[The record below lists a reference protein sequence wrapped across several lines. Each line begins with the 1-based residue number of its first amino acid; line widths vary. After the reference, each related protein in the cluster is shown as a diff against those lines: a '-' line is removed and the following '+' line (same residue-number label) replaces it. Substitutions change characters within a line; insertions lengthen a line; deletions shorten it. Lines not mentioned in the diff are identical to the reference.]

1 VLRTAILYAARAVM
15 STAMEALGMA
25 PHPFLSE
32 THEAYRSQLR
42 RFVQKECEPYIDAW
56 ERAGEL
62 PRALQRKAAEAG
74 VLGIGFPEEY
84 GGSGDNDPFYQSIM
98 AEELA
103 RAGAGGLLASLV
115 SHRIGSP
122 PVAAL
127 GTHEQKERFLRPVLE
142 GHKIAA
148 LAITEP
154 GGGSD
159 VANLRTTARREG
171 DHYLVNGSKT
181 FITSGMRADCITVAV
196 RTGGPGMGGVSLL
209 VVEAGT
215 PGFTRTPLEKM
226 GWWCSDTATL
236 YFQDCRVPA
245 QNLIGEENGGFKA
258 IMHNFNNERL
268 MLAAQAWGF
277 GQVCYEESLAYA
289 RQRQTFG
296 APLIARQVIRHKLV
310 DMKMQLDAVK
320 AQLDLLCW
328 QVLQGHTPVA
338 EICLLKNLATGMLED
353 IAGEAVQIF
362 GGAGYLRGAKVER
375 IFRETKVLSIGG
387 GATEIMKDLA
397 ARQLAY

>member
-1 VLRTAILYAARAVM
+1 MDQVSV
-15 STAMEALGMA
+15 A
-25 PHPFLSE
+25 PHPYLSE
-32 THEAYRSQLR
+32 AHETYRSQLR
-42 RFVQKECEPYIDAW
+42 RFVQRECEPHIDAW

-62 PRALQRKAAEAG
+62 PRALQLKAAEAG
-74 VLGIGFPEEY
+74 VLGIGFSEEY

-122 PVAAL
+122 PVDAL
-127 GTHEQKERFLRPVLE
+127 GTPDQKERFLQPVLE
-142 GHKIAA
+142 GRKIAA

-159 VANLRTTARREG
+159 VANLRTTARRDG
-171 DHYLVNGSKT
+171 DHYVVNGSKT

-209 VVEAGT
+209 VVEADT
-215 PGFTRTPLEKM
+215 PGFTRSPLEKM

-236 YFQDCRVPA
+236 YFDDCRVPA
-245 QNLIGEENGGFKA
+245 ANLLGEENRGFKA

-277 GQVCYEESLAYA
+277 GQLCYEEALAYA
-289 RQRQTFG
+289 RQRHTFG
-296 APLIARQVIRHKLV
+296 DPLIARQVIRHKLV

-328 QVLQGHTPVA
+328 QVREGYTPVA
-338 EICLLKNLATGMLED
+338 EICLLKNLATGMLERV
-353 IAGEAVQIF
+353 AGEAVQIF

-375 IFRETKVLSIGG
+375 VFRETKVLSIGG
-387 GATEIMKDLA
+387 GATEVMKDLA
-397 ARQLAY
+397 ARQLGY